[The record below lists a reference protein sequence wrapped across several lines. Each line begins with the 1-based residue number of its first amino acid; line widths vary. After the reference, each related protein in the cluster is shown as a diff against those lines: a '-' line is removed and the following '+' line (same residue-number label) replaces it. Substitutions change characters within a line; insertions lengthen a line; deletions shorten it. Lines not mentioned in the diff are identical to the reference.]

1 MPIKWKGRSRGTLLG
16 YKIFVFLIRYAGLS
30 GAYFLLVFVASYFMI
45 FSSADRNTIYKFYR
59 KKLAYGRLKSVLASY
74 KNFFVFGQTII
85 DKVAIYSAAKAD
97 FTYAF
102 EGQQY
107 LEEIIAAGK
116 GGMIISAH
124 IGNFEVAGHLLR
136 RLNAKINQVTTDAEH
151 ARIKDYLNAV
161 MVNQS
166 NSYIVVKNNM
176 THIFE
181 IDAALKNNELICF
194 TGDRFFDKTKTIP
207 ANFLGEEANFPA
219 GPFHL
224 TTRFKIPYSFVFA
237 MKEGARHYH
246 FYATPGKV
254 NEGSVND
261 MVNEFTKALEDMVQK
276 YPAQWFNYYDFWA
289 K

>member
-1 MPIKWKGRSRGTLLG
+1 
-16 YKIFVFLIRYAGLS
+16 
-30 GAYFLLVFVASYFMI
+30 MI

-59 KKLAYGRLKSVLASY
+59 KKLGFGRLKSILTSY
-74 KNFFVFGQTII
+74 HNFFVFGQTII
-85 DKVAIYSAAKAD
+85 DKVAIYSAAKVD
-97 FTYAF
+97 FTYTF
-102 EGQQY
+102 HGQQY

-151 ARIKDYLNAV
+151 ASIKDYLNSV

-166 NSYIVVKNNM
+166 NSFILVKENM

-194 TGDRFFDKTKTIP
+194 TGDRFLDKTKVIA
-207 ANFLGEEANFPA
+207 ANFLGEEAHFPA
-219 GPFHL
+219 GPYHL
-224 TTRFKIPYSFVFA
+224 TTRFNIPYSFVFA
-237 MKEGARHYH
+237 MKEGSRHYH

-261 MVNEFTKALEDMVQK
+261 MVNEFTKALESMVRK
-276 YPAQWFNYYDFWA
+276 YPSQWFNYYDFWA